1 MYLLSY
7 HPSQCG
13 YSLRQLFP
21 LTLSLDIF
29 LCFYFDIYMATSHT
43 YFFYFDDCAVN
54 QLLTMSYPATKIMQK
69 NCVFVYKSKVL
80 CKHFVNDRIER
91 AKKGRKKCLFLFFTD
106 YPLDAFYGW
115 LNGIIK

>member
-1 MYLLSY
+1 
-7 HPSQCG
+7 
-13 YSLRQLFP
+13 
-21 LTLSLDIF
+21 
-29 LCFYFDIYMATSHT
+29 MATSHT